1 MARSK
6 SSGRWL
12 KEHFDDEFVKRAQS
26 DGYRSR
32 AVYKLLEIDEKDH
45 LLRPGLRVVDLG
57 AAPGG
62 WTQVAVQKV
71 GERGVVIAT
80 DLLEMEPVPGAIFL
94 RGDFREDAL
103 LEQLL
108 SRVGGEEIDLV
119 LSDMAPNMSGVPA
132 VDIPKAMV
140 LVEMAHD
147 FARQTLRK
155 GGGLLMK
162 VFQGEGFDQ
171 LLQGLRADFQVVITR
186 KPKASRGRSREVYL
200 LAKGFKG

>member
-62 WTQVAVQKV
+62 WTQVAVRKV
-71 GERGVVIAT
+71 GEKGVVIAT
-80 DLLEMEPVPGAIFL
+80 DLLEIEPIPGAIFL
-94 RGDFREDAL
+94 QGDFREDVL

-108 SRVGGEEIDLV
+108 SRVGGEEVDLV

-155 GGGLLMK
+155 GGDLLMK

-171 LLQGLRADFQVVITR
+171 LLQALRADFQVVITR

-200 LAKGFKG
+200 LARKFKG